1 MNLRVNN
8 RQEKEELAIP
18 HPEQGGET
26 WLTGNSFFFN

>member
-8 RQEKEELAIP
+8 RQEEELAIP